1 MASKIAETLI
11 GAQSDMQRI
20 HRRVVQIGAV
30 SAWAAAA
37 TFLIAGFLSND
48 ESLFVEAV
56 GPILAAG
63 FMTTQIVLRKEHGG
77 LALLGS
83 AVVVMVMYGVVG
95 NPDTLLPAALS
106 LVIIFSI
113 GILFVERHQIP
124 MTVVLGLAL
133 AVAPAFWGVGFPSA
147 LQLGAVMVLSFVM
160 TSLIF
165 SSLRNA
171 AAALN
176 TNYKILF
183 EQSPTAALEEDWSDS
198 IAYIRS
204 EYDGKP
210 ERIRQFLLAC
220 PSVVRRAVAMA
231 KVVRVNR
238 ALLDLLEASGPGD
251 LLGSRIPSMVND
263 NNLSSFVEV
272 LASVYDGRELF
283 EVEFESKTFT
293 GRPIWLQARC
303 VDSSRGANPDAIV
316 VAMADISHIRA
327 NEEAT
332 EKLIRAKDQF
342 IASISHELR
351 TPLTAVVGLTAEL
364 STSDLSTSERDD
376 LMKIVSDQAEE
387 MTFIVEDLLTVA
399 RADMGNVSI
408 ALSEVDL
415 CAQVSTAVDG
425 LGFAYGNTCPRTHA
439 AYADPGRVRQIL
451 RNLLTNV
458 ERYGGSNARVV
469 CGDADGGAWIEV
481 RDDGEGVPA
490 EDAERIF
497 EIYTIVHP
505 GVQASVGLGLAVSR
519 QLAELMGGSLSYSR
533 DLNES
538 VFRLELPGSKAKVAV

>member
-20 HRRVVQIGAV
+20 HRRVVRIGAV
-30 SAWAAAA
+30 SAWAGAAA
-37 TFLIAGFLSND
+37 FLIAGFISND

-56 GPILAAG
+56 GPILAAS

-113 GILFVERHQIP
+113 GILFVETHQIP
-124 MTVVLGLAL
+124 ITVVLGLAL
-133 AVAPAFWGVGFPSA
+133 AAAPAFWGVGFPA
-147 LQLGAVMVLSFVM
+147 AFKLGAVMGLSFVM

-171 AAALN
+171 ATALN

-210 ERIRQFLLAC
+210 ERIRQFLLAY
-220 PSVVRRAVAMA
+220 PSVVRRAVAMG

-238 ALLDLLEASGPGD
+238 AVLDLLEASGPSD
-251 LLGSRIPSMVND
+251 LLGSRSPSIVND
-263 NNLSSFVEV
+263 KNLASFVEV

-283 EVEFESKTFT
+283 EVEFETNTFT
-293 GRPIWLQARC
+293 GRPILLQARC
-303 VDSSRGANPDAIV
+303 VDSSRGANPARIV
-316 VAMADISHIRA
+316 VAMADVTHIRA

-332 EKLIRAKDQF
+332 KELIKAKDQF

-351 TPLTAVVGLTAEL
+351 TPLTAVVGLSAALLDSEL
-364 STSDLSTSERDD
+364 SADEHEEMMSL
-376 LMKIVSDQAEE
+376 VSAQAEE
-387 MTFIVEDLLTVA
+387 MAFIVEDLLA
-399 RADMGNVSI
+399 AAQAQMGNVSI
-408 ALSEVDL
+408 SLSDVDL
-415 CAQVSTAVDG
+415 CSEISTSIEG
-425 LGFAYGNTCPRTHA
+425 LGLDFGCSCSERSG
-439 AYADPGRVRQIL
+439 AYADPVRVRQIL
-451 RNLLTNV
+451 RNLFTNL
-458 ERYGGSNARVV
+458 ERYGGPNGRVL
-469 CGDADGGAWIEV
+469 CGGIEDRVWIEV
-481 RDDGEGVPA
+481 RDDGQGVPA
-490 EDAERIF
+490 HDAERIF
-497 EIYTIVHP
+497 ETYATAHP

-519 QLAELMGGSLSYSR
+519 QLAELMGGSLRYSR

-538 VFRLELPGSKAKVAV
+538 VFRLELPASKVKVAV

>member
-20 HRRVVQIGAV
+20 HRRVVRIGAV

-37 TFLIAGFLSND
+37 FLIAGFLSND
-48 ESLFVEAV
+48 ESLFVEAA

-63 FMTTQIVLRKEHGG
+63 FMTTQIVLLKEHGG

-124 MTVVLGLAL
+124 MTVVLGLLL

-210 ERIRQFLLAC
+210 ER
-220 PSVVRRAVAMA
+220 
-231 KVVRVNR
+231 
-238 ALLDLLEASGPGD
+238 
-251 LLGSRIPSMVND
+251 
-263 NNLSSFVEV
+263 
-272 LASVYDGRELF
+272 
-283 EVEFESKTFT
+283 
-293 GRPIWLQARC
+293 
-303 VDSSRGANPDAIV
+303 
-316 VAMADISHIRA
+316 
-327 NEEAT
+327 
-332 EKLIRAKDQF
+332 
-342 IASISHELR
+342 
-351 TPLTAVVGLTAEL
+351 
-364 STSDLSTSERDD
+364 
-376 LMKIVSDQAEE
+376 
-387 MTFIVEDLLTVA
+387 
-399 RADMGNVSI
+399 
-408 ALSEVDL
+408 
-415 CAQVSTAVDG
+415 
-425 LGFAYGNTCPRTHA
+425 
-439 AYADPGRVRQIL
+439 
-451 RNLLTNV
+451 
-458 ERYGGSNARVV
+458 
-469 CGDADGGAWIEV
+469 
-481 RDDGEGVPA
+481 
-490 EDAERIF
+490 
-497 EIYTIVHP
+497 
-505 GVQASVGLGLAVSR
+505 VGLGLAVSR

-538 VFRLELPGSKAKVAV
+538 VFRLELRDRRPKSQFELLLRGSNR

>member
-1 MASKIAETLI
+1 MASTIAESLL

-20 HRRVVQIGAV
+20 HRRVVRIGAV

-37 TFLIAGFLSND
+37 AFLIAGFISND

-63 FMTTQIVLRKEHGG
+63 FMTTQIVLRKENGG

-106 LVIIFSI
+106 LVIIFSL
-113 GILFVERHQIP
+113 GTLFVERHHIP

-171 AAALN
+171 ATALN

-210 ERIRQFLLAC
+210 ERIRHFLLAY
-220 PSVVRRAVAMA
+220 PSVVRRAVVMA

-238 ALLDLLEASGPGD
+238 AVLDLLDASGPGD
-251 LLGSRIPSMVND
+251 LLGSRSPSIVND
-263 NNLSSFVEV
+263 NNLASFVEV
-272 LASVYDGRELF
+272 LASIYDGRELF

-293 GRPIWLQARC
+293 GRPIWLQTRC
-303 VDSSRGANPDAIV
+303 VDNSRGANPDTIV
-316 VAMADISHIRA
+316 VAMADITHIRA
-327 NEEAT
+327 NEQAT

-351 TPLTAVVGLTAEL
+351 TPLTAVVGLSSALSDSEL
-364 STSDLSTSERDD
+364 SAEEREEMTR
-376 LMKIVSDQAEE
+376 LVSAQAEE
-387 MTFIVEDLLTVA
+387 MAFIVEDLLAAA
-399 RADMGNVSI
+399 RAQMGKVSI
-408 ALSEVDL
+408 SLSEIDM
-415 CAQVSTAVDG
+415 CSEISSAIDG
-425 LGFAYGNTCPRTHA
+425 LGLDLGCSCSINHG
-439 AYADPGRVRQIL
+439 AYADPVRVRQIL
-451 RNLLTNV
+451 RNLFTNLQ
-458 ERYGGSNARVV
+458 RYGGPNGRVL
-469 CGDADGGAWIEV
+469 CGETEDRVWIEV

-497 EIYTIVHP
+497 ETYTIAHP
-505 GVQASVGLGLAVSR
+505 GVEASVGLGLSVSR